1 MRIWLLV
8 LLLATACQPVN
19 PVPVSQ
25 TGVRA
30 LNTRS
35 AHNPYYPIA
44 QGQRATYSL
53 EQFQNGQ
60 PNTKFREMTI
70 TVEALPSANGAT
82 QAILRRSYPDS
93 SVQPYPSQAKVYDD
107 RVELSRYNGRLAP
120 EIFNLPL
127 SRTQDYITVLKH
139 PLTPGASW
147 EGRTFQGGTETISV
161 VGPETLTV
169 PAGRYNTLKVRHHL
183 RYDNGREDNLYY
195 WYAPDVGMVRMEE
208 EISMYLQEQWV
219 RFSAIGVL
227 KQFQRS

>member
-1 MRIWLLV
+1 MRIWLLP
-8 LLLATACQPVN
+8 LLLFTACQPST
-19 PVPVSQ
+19 PAPAIS

-30 LNTRS
+30 LSQLS
-35 AHNPYYPIA
+35 AHNNYYPIA
-44 QGQRATYSL
+44 QGQRSTYSL

-93 SVQPYPSQAKVYDD
+93 SVQPNPSQAKVYDD

-147 EGRTFQGGTETISV
+147 EGRSFQGGTETISV

-195 WYAPDVGMVRMEE
+195 WYAPGVGMVRMEE

-219 RFSAIGVL
+219 RFSATGVL
-227 KQFQRS
+227 KQFQRP